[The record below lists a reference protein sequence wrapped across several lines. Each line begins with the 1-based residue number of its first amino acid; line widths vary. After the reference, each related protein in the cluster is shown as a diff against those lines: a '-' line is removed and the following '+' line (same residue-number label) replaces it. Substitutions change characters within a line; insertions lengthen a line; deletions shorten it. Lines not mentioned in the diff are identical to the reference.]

1 VNAEVC
7 ERRWGPGLGE
17 WGLIAGRE
25 RQQRDSPSNREIH
38 FLPFDV
44 GGLMISTGTNLCR
57 QNLEVN
63 NENLQAR
70 NLQPKLSLS

>member
-1 VNAEVC
+1 
-7 ERRWGPGLGE
+7 
-17 WGLIAGRE
+17 
-25 RQQRDSPSNREIH
+25 
-38 FLPFDV
+38 
-44 GGLMISTGTNLCR
+44 MISTGTNLCR